1 MPRNPGCVIVVISDR
16 EITGIKKP
24 FKVSKELLKRWIL
37 KICITLEIIHSISNR
52 VPLVLMYLFSFQQC
66 ILLPLGQSMYTA
78 DLGNMEHNLAILVN
92 MVFPWAATNLF

>member
-1 MPRNPGCVIVVISDR
+1 MPRNPGCVLVVISDR

-52 VPLVLMYLFSFQQC
+52 VPLVLMCLFVFF
-66 ILLPLGQSMYTA
+66 PTMY
-78 DLGNMEHNLAILVN
+78 
-92 MVFPWAATNLF
+92 PAAFRSINVYC